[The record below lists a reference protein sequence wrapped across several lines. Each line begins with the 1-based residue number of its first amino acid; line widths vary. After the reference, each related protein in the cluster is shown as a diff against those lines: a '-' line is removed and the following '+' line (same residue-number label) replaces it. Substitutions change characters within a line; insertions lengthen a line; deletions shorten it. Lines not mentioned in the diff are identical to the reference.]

1 MRAIALSLIA
11 LAMTACG
18 SQPRPQ
24 LHPVVPK
31 LKGPVKCGQ
40 IRIERVKGRVVVNTD
55 DARCIDAAFRRC
67 LSEREKLLIA
77 NRANVEQMKRAMR

>member
-31 LKGPVKCGQ
+31 LKGPVMCGE
-40 IRIERVKGRVVVNTD
+40 IRIERVNGRVVVNSD
-55 DARCIDAAFRRC
+55 DARCIDAALRRC
-67 LSEREKLLIA
+67 AAERKKLLIA
-77 NRANVEQMKRAMR
+77 NRANVEQMRRVMR